1 MKYIYNL
8 AFKMAISATVALV
21 IANLFNVQY
30 ATVAAVIAI
39 LSIQDTKKK
48 ALIVGK
54 NRVVACIIAI
64 FLSIGIFKILG
75 QNPIT
80 FSIFLLIFIPLTS
93 KFNIAEGMVPAVV
106 LSTHLLIAGELN
118 FYWII
123 NELLITFIGVGIASI
138 ANLFMPS
145 LRTEFNEDKE
155 YIEKSYKIILYKM
168 ANSLVS
174 YTVDI
179 DEEIIMNELE
189 NRLTEAVNRAYK
201 IASNNLLNSDSYYID
216 YMNMRKNQ
224 FDIIKKLRSHFE
236 KFYMSFEQTYMI
248 SKFTKSVA
256 SQIKDSND
264 CLDLLAELEVLKAD
278 FKQMALPKTRE
289 EFENRAQLLQFLN
302 DMEDLLRI
310 KRNFILNYSSE
321 SKRYKF
327 TIKS

>member
-21 IANLFNVQY
+21 IANLFDVQY

-48 ALIVGK
+48 ALIVGR

-80 FSIFLLIFIPLTS
+80 FGIFLLIFIPITS

-118 FYWII
+118 YYWII

-145 LRTEFNEDKE
+145 LRSEFNEDKE

-201 IASNNLLNSDSYYID
+201 IASNNLLNTDSYYID
-216 YMNMRKNQ
+216 YMNMRKIQ

-236 KFYMSFEQTYMI
+236 KFYMSFEQTFMI

-264 CLDLLAELEVLKAD
+264 CLDLLEELEVLKED
-278 FKQMALPKTRE
+278 FKKMALPKTRE

-310 KRNFILNYSSE
+310 KRNFILSYSSE
-321 SKRYKF
+321 NKRDKF
-327 TIKS
+327 TIKA

>member
-327 TIKS
+327 TIKP

>member
-21 IANLFNVQY
+21 IANLFDVQY

-48 ALIVGK
+48 ALIVGR

-80 FSIFLLIFIPLTS
+80 FGIFLLIFIPITS

-118 FYWII
+118 SYWII

-145 LRTEFNEDKE
+145 LRSEFNEDKE

-179 DEEIIMNELE
+179 DEGIIMNELE

-201 IASNNLLNSDSYYID
+201 IASNNLLNTDSYYID
-216 YMNMRKNQ
+216 YMNMKKIQ

-236 KFYMSFEQTYMI
+236 KFYMSFEQTFMI
-248 SKFTKSVA
+248 SKFTKNVA

-264 CLDLLAELEVLKAD
+264 CLDLLEELEVLKED

-321 SKRYKF
+321 NKRDKF

>member
-1 MKYIYNL
+1 
-8 AFKMAISATVALV
+8 MAISATVALV